1 MFSMCKEPQGVL
13 LSIMWWCRESWLRDC
28 EPQCQAK
35 LTVRTDFKASSMD
48 DASMQMW
55 LQLTKHRVRMH
66 QATSNYWVSSEC
78 GRWASAGHCFSK
90 HVYKSDTASPS
101 PRLQFSWAELW
112 NEKLRLR
119 FNGTPSLWST
129 TWRLVRRERLKGPS
143 KIWEPETAE
152 TRNNS
157 GIPVMCLFEHLNNLF
172 PGAARTTGSS
182 SVVELGSVPTQ
193 AEGAKGI
200 RFPKGSL
207 IF

>member
-1 MFSMCKEPQGVL
+1 
-13 LSIMWWCRESWLRDC
+13 
-28 EPQCQAK
+28 
-35 LTVRTDFKASSMD
+35 MD

-55 LQLTKHRVRMH
+55 LQLTKHRFRMH
-66 QATSNYWVSSEC
+66 QATSNYWASSEC

-101 PRLQFSWAELW
+101 PWLQFSWAELW

-157 GIPVMCLFEHLNNLF
+157 GILQYCVYLSIWIIYFLVQPEQQEVAVWWNWAVSQHKPRERREFICQKD
-172 PGAARTTGSS
+172 P
-182 SVVELGSVPTQ
+182 
-193 AEGAKGI
+193 
-200 RFPKGSL
+200 
-207 IF
+207 